1 MEFTFNIG
9 MWAVIL
15 LIVGSVVF
23 GVVAQLI
30 GTANFSYEWV
40 LTALGAGIGAFVV
53 SEFIV
58 GLRDVG
64 PVFDGLALVPA
75 LIGGVLVGS
84 VIAAAT
90 RFLTSGHHGA
100 PQAI

>member
-1 MEFTFNIG
+1 MEFTYNVG

-15 LIVGSVVF
+15 LVVGSVVF
-23 GVVAQLI
+23 GVVAQLV
-30 GTANFSYEWV
+30 GTANFGYEWM
-40 LTALGAGIGAFVV
+40 LSALGAGIGAFVA

-75 LIGGVLVGS
+75 LIGGVIVGS

-90 RFLTSGHHGA
+90 RYLTSGHHGA

>member
-9 MWAVIL
+9 MWAVIV
-15 LIVGSVVF
+15 LIVGAVVF
-23 GVVAQLI
+23 GVLAQLI
-30 GTANFSYEWV
+30 GTASFGHEWI
-40 LTALGAGIGAFVV
+40 LSALGAGIGAFVA

-58 GLRDVG
+58 GFRDVG

-75 LIGGVLVGS
+75 LIGGVVVGS
-84 VIAAAT
+84 IIAATT
-90 RFLTSGHHGA
+90 RYLTSGHHGA